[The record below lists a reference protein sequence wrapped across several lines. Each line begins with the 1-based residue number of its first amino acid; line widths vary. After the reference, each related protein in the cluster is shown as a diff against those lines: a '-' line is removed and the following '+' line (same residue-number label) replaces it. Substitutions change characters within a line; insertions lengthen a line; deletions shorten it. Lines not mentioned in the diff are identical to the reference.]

1 MAPSTRAWGV
11 AAIAALGLA
20 ACTSKDEGH
29 TGSNPAITLGGS
41 SGMSSGGASGAATG
55 AGKGGASAAG
65 AGAGNAQGGSGN
77 ASQAGSGNA
86 GSAGAPRGGGGGDGN
101 QGGTDAGSSG
111 RAGSAGGAGRA
122 SGGAGTS
129 AGSGGT
135 DVSGAAGDTG
145 TGACSPNDEF
155 EGTELDSCWLTL
167 NGSTAMPLI
176 AIAQKEGALHLSA
189 NGNQGGV
196 WYQGATK
203 SLIYQLVSAQRF
215 TLTTTAHPRKFT
227 DPESLP
233 TKDLHVG
240 GLMVRNPS
248 SAGGSTENYVFI
260 MVGHSENNNGMVH
273 QGVEFKT
280 TVNGCSDWAEPDWGA
295 SHDEPDAELRICRLG
310 AEFRMYK
317 RVPGDA
323 TWTAAP
329 PPSGCNGNDVTD
341 GVLSRSDMPES
352 VQVGLALN
360 FNAPSDLEVAFDSI
374 HFVELPEGATADTC
388 TN

>member
-1 MAPSTRAWGV
+1 MAPSTCAWGV
-11 AAIAALGLA
+11 TVTVALGLA
-20 ACTSKDEGH
+20 SCTSKDDGH
-29 TGSNPAITLGGS
+29 TGSNPDLMLGGS
-41 SGMSSGGASGAATG
+41 SGMSTGSASGTAAG
-55 AGKGGASAAG
+55 SSAGKGGSNG
-65 AGAGNAQGGSGN
+65 AGSGNAQGGSGN
-77 ASQAGSGNA
+77 VSQAGTGDTGSG
-86 GSAGAPRGGGGGDGN
+86 GAPRGGGGGDAN
-101 QGGTDAGSSG
+101 QGGTGADSSG
-111 RAGSAGGAGRA
+111 TGGGSGGAGRA
-122 SGGAGTS
+122 SGGAGI
-129 AGSGGT
+129 GGT
-135 DVSGAAGDTG
+135 DAGGAAGDPG

-155 EGTELDSCWLTL
+155 EGTSLDACWLTL
-167 NGSTAMPLI
+167 NGTTAMPLI
-176 AIAQKEGALHLSA
+176 AIAEKDGALHLSA
-189 NGNQGGV
+189 NGNQNGV

-203 SLIYQLVSAQRF
+203 SLVYQLVSAPRF

-227 DPESLP
+227 DNESLP

-248 SAGGSTENYVFI
+248 SAGGNTEDYVFI
-260 MVGHSENNNGMVH
+260 MVGHSENNNGTVH

-295 SHDEPDAELRICRLG
+295 SHDAPDAELRICRLG

-329 PPSGCNGNDVTD
+329 PPSGCDGNDVSD
-341 GVLSRSDMPES
+341 GVLSRSDLPDT

-374 HFVELPEGATADTC
+374 HFVELPADATADAC
-388 TN
+388 AN